1 MFKVLLVEDS
11 TESYQLISRA
21 LGSFVQLEW
30 AKNQREGASIL
41 DKKDFDLILMDVML
55 PDGDGFQLCSMLQN
69 QEKFAATPII
79 FLTAKTSIPDRV
91 MAFSVGA
98 DDFISKPFDSLELR
112 ARVEAKLRKRERTL
126 QAADVVICNGLEIN
140 KRTQKVS
147 VNSNGTVEELD
158 LTPMEFRI
166 LLLLAGKPNAV
177 MSRDQILDTVWGENV
192 HVYSRSVDTHISKL
206 RKKLGG
212 KGESILS
219 VHGSGYRLVSESAE
233 PAPRMHDFSGSIP
246 NLRFGRS
253 G

>member
-126 QAADVVICNGLEIN
+126 QSIIGCSRRNG
-140 KRTQKVS
+140 
-147 VNSNGTVEELD
+147 
-158 LTPMEFRI
+158 
-166 LLLLAGKPNAV
+166 
-177 MSRDQILDTVWGENV
+177 
-192 HVYSRSVDTHISKL
+192 
-206 RKKLGG
+206 
-212 KGESILS
+212 
-219 VHGSGYRLVSESAE
+219 
-233 PAPRMHDFSGSIP
+233 
-246 NLRFGRS
+246 
-253 G
+253 